1 MIVFV
6 AIKIKNIKF
15 FSKFIWM
22 KNRFECHEKIES
34 TQLSETNILIISSS
48 PGGSELIWED
58 QKLTDL
64 LKIEI
69 DINT

>member
-6 AIKIKNIKF
+6 AVKIKNIKF

-48 PGGSELIWED
+48 PGWIR
-58 QKLTDL
+58 TDMGGP
-64 LKIEI
+64 KINRSVE
-69 DINT
+69 NRNRY